1 MGTLYRFLAV
11 LLACLAFLALPNP
24 TACQEFDTVITAHSR
39 SAFTV
44 ADQILD
50 PGERMAFL
58 ALHNERD
65 AREKVKLAEAFL
77 AAYPRSAFLAQVYE
91 IAAKGLIDLEDYER
105 ALQYAKTSLALLAE
119 NPLLLVPV
127 ANVEARQGLTAMAKE
142 SARNALE
149 YLERFEAPSS
159 IPAREWPDLE
169 RHLKASSNFAL
180 GRATLM
186 EALQIPPGQ
195 SRLSPLEQAQEF
207 LVRARTLDS
216 ADPEIAYL
224 LGVTNLALGQADSA
238 AGNFAAATGREGG
251 AIESKAR
258 AQLQKIYEMSPPNPK
273 ISFEA
278 FVERLKAGSGPP
290 FPPRRPE
297 STAPA
302 KPLSEYAGSEACR
315 LCHVDIY
322 RAWSQT
328 GMARMFRPYRPEN
341 VIGDFESQNEFYE
354 ADAVTFEGD
363 KLEVQEGKDRSL
375 FARMVT
381 RQGRHYFEIRQSD
394 EDWHSYPVDYT
405 IGSKWQQAYAT
416 RLPNGRIH
424 VFPVQYT
431 ALHKKWVN
439 FWKII
444 DTPGSPR
451 ADLRSWQRFDAL
463 TSYQLN
469 CAVCHTSQLRNT
481 KGGGFELDG
490 LEFREGGIDCEMC
503 HGPSA
508 RHVATIMKGELYVKP
523 PLDPP
528 VDFSKISAQEFNSI
542 CAQCHLQSAVR
553 KPGAH
558 GELNYYRENGVFFQ
572 RSKSRPYGEFSR
584 KGFYKDGRFRQTTFI
599 VESLVQSAC
608 FKKGQVTCGHCHDPH
623 PADAASNPTSLKF
636 RDQPDRMCFECHV
649 QFKDKTAVRHHTRHP
664 FESEGSRCVSCHMPR
679 ITEALLFRARTHRID
694 DIPNADMTLR
704 FGQEESPNA
713 CLLCHSNRDAQ
724 WVNQKLVAWGTEME
738 VRK

>member
-1 MGTLYRFLAV
+1 MLHRFFTALFT
-11 LLACLAFLALPNP
+11 CLPFLALSNP
-24 TACQEFDTVITAHSR
+24 YQCQEFDTVITAHSE
-39 SAFTV
+39 SSVTV
-44 ADQILD
+44 VDQIRD
-50 PGERMAFL
+50 PDERRAFL

-65 AREKVKLAEAFL
+65 AHERIKLAEAFL
-77 AAYPRSAFLAQVYE
+77 AAYPQSAFLAQVYE
-91 IAAKGLIDLEDYER
+91 ITAKGYIELEGYER
-105 ALQYAKTSLALLAE
+105 ALQYAKESLELLPE

-127 ANVEARQGLTAMAKE
+127 ANVEARLGLTAQAKQ
-142 SARNALE
+142 SARQALE
-149 YLERFEAPSS
+149 DLERFAPPSS

-169 RHLKASSNFAL
+169 RQLKASSDFAL

-186 EALQIPPGQ
+186 EALQVPPGQ
-195 SRLSPLEQAQEF
+195 SRKSPLQQAREF
-207 LVRARTLDS
+207 LAQARTLNS

-224 LGVTNLALGQADSA
+224 LGLTELALGQADA
-238 AGNFAAATGREGG
+238 AALNFAAATGRDD

-278 FVERLKAGSGPP
+278 FVEKLKARSEPSSPP
-290 FPPRRPE
+290 QPSKSP
-297 STAPA
+297 APSKA
-302 KPLSEYAGSEACR
+302 LSEYAGSEACR
-315 LCHVDIY
+315 LCHLDIY

-341 VIGDFESQNEFYE
+341 VIGDFGNQNEFYE
-354 ADAVTFEGD
+354 GDRVAFEGD
-363 KLEVQEGKDRSL
+363 KLKVQPDKDRSL
-375 FARMVT
+375 FARLLI
-381 RQGRHYFEIRQSD
+381 RQGRHYFEIKQSD
-394 EDWHSYPVDYT
+394 GQWHSYPVDYT

-424 VFPVQYT
+424 VFPVQYSSF
-431 ALHKKWVN
+431 HKRWVN

-444 DTPGSPR
+444 DKPGSQR
-451 ADLRSWQRFDAL
+451 ADLGSWERLDAS

-469 CAVCHTSQLRNT
+469 CAVCHTSQLRNV

-508 RHVATIMKGELYVKP
+508 RHVASIMKGELYAKA

-528 VDFSKISAQEFNSI
+528 VDFAKISARDFNSI
-542 CAQCHLQSAVR
+542 CAQCHLQSAIR
-553 KPGAH
+553 EPDAH
-558 GELNYYRENGVFFQ
+558 GELNYSRQNGVFFQ
-572 RSKSRPYGEFSR
+572 RNKSRPYGEFSL

-599 VESLVQSAC
+599 VESLVRSAC

-623 PADAASNPTSLKF
+623 PVDASSNPTSLKF
-636 RDQPDRMCFECHV
+636 RDQPDQMCLQCHV
-649 QFKDKTAVRHHTRHP
+649 QFKVKAALQHHTRHP
-664 FESEGSRCVSCHMPR
+664 FESEGSHCVSCHMPR
-679 ITEALLFRARTHRID
+679 IMEALLFRARTHRID

-713 CLLCHSNRDAQ
+713 CLLCHTNKDAQ
-724 WVNQKLVAWGTEME
+724 WVKQKLVAWRTRME
-738 VRK
+738 ARN